1 MKPILMPKILEPIFY
16 DPAEEQRML
25 HVNHPMT
32 HKSNIEVN
40 IPVNF
45 VRITETAKVPTY
57 GTQGAVGFDIYSD
70 ETVEVSN
77 APIRIKTG
85 LKFELPPG
93 FGFFIIPRSGMA
105 SKQLYVANA
114 PGLLDADYRGELMVL
129 AWSPRHSGFQV
140 NQGERIAQGFI
151 IPVPR
156 VIFHEVD
163 ELSVTE
169 RGEGGF
175 GSTGK

>member
-1 MKPILMPKILEPIFY
+1 MPKILESLFPNLE
-16 DPAEEQRML
+16 DPRMI

-32 HKSNIEVN
+32 HRSNIEVN
-40 IPVNF
+40 VPVKF
-45 VRITETAKVPTY
+45 VRISETAKVPTY

-77 APIRIKTG
+77 VPLRIKTG
-85 LKFELPPG
+85 LKFELPSG

-105 SKQLYVANA
+105 SKQLYVANS
-114 PGLLDADYRGELMVL
+114 PGLLDHDYRGELMVL
-129 AWSPRHSGFQV
+129 AWTARYGGFQV
-140 NQGERIAQGFI
+140 NQGDRIAQGFI

-156 VIFHEVD
+156 AMFHEVD